1 MKQYTFD
8 LAGRIEVNADSEEK
22 ALAELVSHLR
32 GRGYDELL
40 EIVRPKLMGT
50 KTPDT
55 NPAPAPSQKA
65 EDYCHIAAW
74 HSTSFSYYLS
84 GMQALAVREGAPLD
98 VVYKRHEGEWVR
110 VTDLFDDE
118 RTRINT
124 NAEAIRERIAN
135 RGKPL
140 KREP

>member
-8 LAGRIEVNADSEEK
+8 LSGRIEVNADSEER

-40 EIVRPKLMGT
+40 ETVQPRMIGT
-50 KTPDT
+50 KTTDT

-74 HSTSFSYYLS
+74 HTSSYSYYIS
-84 GMQALAVREGAPLD
+84 AMQALAVREGAPLD
-98 VVYKRHEGEWVR
+98 VVYKRHEAEWVR
-110 VTDLFDDE
+110 VTDLFDED
-118 RTRINT
+118 RTRL
-124 NAEAIRERIAN
+124 NAAAATIRGRLASWVRHES
-135 RGKPL
+135 
-140 KREP
+140 